1 MNTIYAALSPL
12 VSSAVIVVRISG
24 DDAAK
29 VLELIRKPDG
39 APVSDIEPRRVYNF
53 KYQGSVTDDILLTYF
68 KAPAS
73 YTGEDVVEI
82 SFHGNPLII
91 SSAFGDFEKLG
102 LKGAEPGEFTKR
114 AFLNGKMDLTQ
125 AESVAELIDSK
136 TKQGIE
142 YSYSQLKGSMR
153 REIESIRDIF
163 ITILT
168 IIEAHI
174 DFPEEDIEEAHH
186 HIVFDNLGKLYG
198 EIEQILKSYDS
209 HRVMR
214 DGYRIAIV
222 GKPNTGKSSLMNY
235 LLKEDRAIVSEVAG
249 TTRDYIEST
258 FSVNGIPVNLV
269 DTAGM
274 RFTEDAIE
282 KAGIDRTV
290 SLLEDSDLVVVL
302 LDASG
307 ELDDEDKRVLELT
320 DDLKRIIVANKID
333 KAECLEFQGVDS
345 FVSVKE
351 GRVDSFMDIIAS
363 KITLSDADRFSKA
376 VMVTERQKHF
386 FDQILESIGK
396 LRLYGEIDFDIFE
409 YELNF
414 SLRLLS
420 EITGLSYTEDIL
432 SNIFDS
438 FCIGK

>member
-1 MNTIYAALSPL
+1 MDTIYAALSPL

-24 DDAAK
+24 DKAADILQFIK
-29 VLELIRKPDG
+29 KPDG
-39 APVSDIEPRRVYNF
+39 SSVENIEPRRVYNF
-53 KYQGSVTDDILLTYF
+53 KYQGSVTDDVLLTYF
-68 KAPAS
+68 KSPAS
-73 YTGEDVVEI
+73 YTGEDVIEI

-91 SSAFGDFEKLG
+91 SSAFSDFEKTG
-102 LKGAEPGEFTKR
+102 FRGAEPGEFTKR

-153 REIESIRDIF
+153 REIEQIKDIF

-168 IIEAHI
+168 IVEAHI

-186 HIVFDNLGKLYG
+186 NIVFDNLEKLHS
-198 EIEQILKSYDS
+198 EVESIIKSYDS

-235 LLKEDRAIVSEVAG
+235 LLKEERAIVSEVAG
-249 TTRDYIEST
+249 TTRDYIESS
-258 FSVNGIPVNLV
+258 FNLNGIPVSLV

-282 KAGIDRTV
+282 QAGIDRTI
-290 SLLEDSDLVVVL
+290 SLLKDSDLVVVL
-302 LDASG
+302 LDAST
-307 ELDDEDKRVLELT
+307 ELDEEDKRVLELT
-320 DDLKRIIVANKID
+320 DGLERIIVANKSD
-333 KAECLEFQGVDS
+333 KAECLEYQAIDVFI
-345 FVSVKE
+345 SVKKDDVSPFIE
-351 GRVDSFMDIIAS
+351 KIAS
-363 KITLSDADRFSKA
+363 KIKLSDGDRFSKA

-386 FDQILESIGK
+386 FDQILESVEK